1 MYMTI
6 SILLPILFAS
16 ILLIFKQKISKTIA
30 STITVLTT
38 VVSAVFLIIP
48 FLTLYNNPTTY
59 IHEQYVW
66 IPSLNVSLNLRLDG
80 LSFAIA
86 FSILFL
92 SILSAIYSIGYM
104 EHEHD
109 LPFYYANYL
118 YFFAGMLG
126 VVLSADM
133 LQFYIFWELMLI
145 PSYFL
150 IAFWGTPEKALKI
163 AIKYFIFMHIGAL
176 AILVGILLTYIN
188 TGTFDMLQL
197 TSFVAKIPYN
207 YAILIFGLL
216 LFGFLVKMA
225 VFPFHTWLPDAHA
238 EAPTPISVLL
248 SGVMIET
255 AAYAIIRFCAI
266 LTPAPYTVYSW
277 SLTLL
282 GAVTIIYG
290 GLMALVQTD
299 IKRLLAYSS
308 VSQMG
313 YVFFGLATYTSIGF
327 TGSMFHIINHAMA
340 KGLLFMVAGL
350 IMHTT
355 GIRNIEQLGGL
366 GRRWPAVGVFG
377 FIGALSIA
385 GAPPMGGFFSEWLIF
400 SGGVT
405 ANFLLPLALALV
417 GGILSAGYML
427 RFLWK
432 VFLGPEHSDFSNLD
446 KPSNWMLVPIGVL
459 AFFAVFF
466 GVFPEFGLRAIV
478 PFINNL
484 FEVGG

>member
-1 MYMTI
+1 MV
-6 SILLPILFAS
+6 
-16 ILLIFKQKISKTIA
+16 FKQKISKNVAAIT
-30 STITVLTT
+30 TVLTT
-38 VVSAVFLIIP
+38 LASSLLLLVP
-48 FLTLYNNPTTY
+48 FATLYTNPNTY
-59 IHEQYVW
+59 VHEQYVW
-66 IPSLNVSLNLRLDG
+66 IPNLNVSLNLRLDG

-92 SILSAIYSIGYM
+92 SVLSAIYSIGYM

-109 LPFYYANYL
+109 LAFYYANYL

-133 LQFYIFWELMLI
+133 LQFYVFWELMLI

-163 AIKYFIFMHIGAL
+163 ALKYFIFMHVGAL
-176 AILVGILLTYIN
+176 AILVGILLTFVN

-197 TSFVAKIPYN
+197 VNVQIPSS
-207 YAILIFGLL
+207 YALLIFGLL

-266 LTPAPYTVYSW
+266 LTPLPYHTYAW
-277 SLTLL
+277 GLTLL

-313 YVFFGLATYTSIGF
+313 YVFFGLATFTSIGF
-327 TGSMFHIINHAMA
+327 TGAMFHIINHAMA

-400 SGGVT
+400 SGGVS
-405 ANFLLPLALALV
+405 ANFLVPLGIALI

-432 VFLGPEHSDFSNLD
+432 VFLGPEHSDFSNVD
-446 KPSNWMLVPIGVL
+446 PPSNLMVVPIGIL

-484 FEVGG
+484 FGI

>member
-1 MYMTI
+1 MYYMTI
-6 SILLPILFAS
+6 SVLLPILIAS
-16 ILLIFKQKISKTIA
+16 ILLIFKQKISKNIAAALTILT
-30 STITVLTT
+30 TIT
-38 VVSAVFLIIP
+38 SAVLLWIP
-48 FLTLYNNPTTY
+48 FMTVYTSPLSMV
-59 IHEQYVW
+59 HEQYTW
-66 IPSLNVSLNLRLDG
+66 IPNLNVSLNLRLDG

-86 FSILFL
+86 FSIIFL
-92 SILSAIYSIGYM
+92 SILSAFYSVGYM

-118 YFFAGMLG
+118 FFFAGMLG

-150 IAFWGTPEKALKI
+150 IAFWGTPEKALRI

-188 TGTFDMLQL
+188 VGTFDMLQIVH
-197 TSFVAKIPYN
+197 TSIPSY
-207 YAILIFGLL
+207 YSLLIFGLL

-266 LTPAPYTVYSW
+266 ITPIPYHTYAW
-277 SLTLL
+277 WLTLL

-313 YVFFGLATYTSIGF
+313 YVFFGLATFTYIGF

-366 GRRWPAVGVFG
+366 GRKWPAVGVFG

-400 SGGVT
+400 SGAVSAG
-405 ANFLLPLALALV
+405 FLIPLGLALI

-432 VFLGPEHSDFSNLD
+432 VFLGPEHSDFSQVE
-446 KPSNWMLVPIGVL
+446 KPSYWMVVPIGIL
-459 AFFAVFF
+459 GFFAVFF
-466 GVFPEFGLRAIV
+466 GVFPEFGLHAIV
-478 PFINNL
+478 PLLNNL
-484 FEVGG
+484 FGVGG